1 MATLSTG
8 SYNLSEID
16 FASYPDY
23 FNFDVSFYVYG
34 LHCSHISNDGVN
46 VMYTIADDSLEL
58 AAALFGQSMTT
69 LPVFADGIWEDGFS
83 TILITEEQT
92 DETDE
97 YTQLTS
103 LATITRLDEIN
114 YLRAGRW
121 TAKTVDFSSS
131 GISESVDTQQLV
143 GYLYK
148 ADDTSVMMAGIT
160 LLYYSD
166 DNIQITATT
175 PYGDVA
181 LWSSTDDWGEYT
193 GLQLVGAQQVDASVE
208 TIIKTLYDEPVVV
221 TEYAISFTGS
231 HVTKSGADTVL
242 DDGGIVTV
250 TLTADDGYILQSDNV
265 TVTNAA
271 ATITQTSETVVTV
284 SVTNPTDTVT
294 ITATATAVA
303 PTYTIA
309 AGTYKCASVVN
320 GDDVTIIMPFTSNGT
335 TFASMTFM
343 SSTGSLYYD
352 STLVYSAKSW
362 VISSNY
368 KVIEVTSDTVVY
380 TAENTFFT
388 ANFTKIK
395 TIRTL
400 TINGTVTTTWGG
412 KPINQVTVDGVTYV
426 MP

>member
-34 LHCSHISNDGVN
+34 LHCSHISNDGAN
-46 VMYTIADDSLEL
+46 VTYTIADDSLEL

-69 LPVFADGIWEDGFS
+69 LPVFADGTWEDGFS

-97 YTQLTS
+97 YAQLTS
-103 LATITRLDEIN
+103 LATITALDEIN
-114 YLRAGRW
+114 YLQAGDW
-121 TAKTVDFSSS
+121 TAKAVDFSSS
-131 GISESVDTQQLV
+131 GISESVDTQSLI

-148 ADDTSVMMAGIT
+148 ANETSAMMASIM
-160 LLYYSD
+160 LLYYSS
-166 DNIQITATT
+166 DNIQVTATT
-175 PYGDVA
+175 PDGDVT
-181 LWSSTDDWGEYT
+181 LWSSTADWGEYT
-193 GLQLVGAQQVDASVE
+193 RLQLVGAQQVDSSVE
-208 TIIKTLYDEPVVV
+208 TIIKTMYDEPVVV
-221 TEYAISFTGS
+221 KEYAITFTGS
-231 HVTKSGADTVL
+231 HITKSGADTVW
-242 DDGGIVTV
+242 DDGSIVTV
-250 TLTADDGYILQSDNV
+250 TLTADDGYVLQSDNV
-265 TVTNAA
+265 TVTNAT

-284 SVTNPTDTVT
+284 ALKNATDTVT
-294 ITATATAVA
+294 ITATATAV
-303 PTYTIA
+303 TYTIA

-388 ANFTKIK
+388 ATYTKIK

-400 TINGTVTTTWGG
+400 TINGTVTTTWDG
-412 KPINQVTVDGVTYV
+412 KTINQVTVDGVTYV